1 MNTLGNKFPNF
12 SIFTNP
18 FLGLKKHSKIFLN
31 LNKTTHTHL
40 ARRWSGHSDDVV
52 WRGARWTL
60 HRRRLSSGWWAMH
73 RNDVVLGNCFGGS
86 VGRERKEEIR
96 TRWSNC
102 QRGQLLLL
110 LLLFCFFGK
119 CWGTYRTWD
128 FDHWI
133 PTCNPNR
140 SFLKRTNLGKKFV
153 ICFIIFI
160 LFHLKQIHWDFP
172 YIMK

>member
-12 SIFTNP
+12 SFFTNP

-86 VGRERKEEIR
+86 VGGEKGGDTNQKMKLS
-96 TRWSNC
+96 TRS
-102 QRGQLLLL
+102 
-110 LLLFCFFGK
+110 
-119 CWGTYRTWD
+119 T
-128 FDHWI
+128 
-133 PTCNPNR
+133 
-140 SFLKRTNLGKKFV
+140 
-153 ICFIIFI
+153 IIIIIII
-160 LFHLKQIHWDFP
+160 LFFWEMLRYLPNMRFRSLDPNMQS
-172 YIMK
+172 